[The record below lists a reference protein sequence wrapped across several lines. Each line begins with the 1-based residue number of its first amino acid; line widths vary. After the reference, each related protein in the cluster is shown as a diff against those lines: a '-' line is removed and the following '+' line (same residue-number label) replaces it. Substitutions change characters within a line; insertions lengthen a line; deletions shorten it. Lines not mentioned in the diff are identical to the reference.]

1 MRNRWILFTALLLLA
16 APALAADGDP
26 RHVVMISIDGLKP
39 ESYARADELG
49 LKVPNLRRL
58 MREGVWA
65 EGVVGVLP
73 TVTYPSHTTLI
84 TGVLPNVHG
93 IVSNHQVDPM
103 GTGGNAWFWYADEI
117 RVPTL
122 VSAAAA
128 RRLRTA
134 TVSWP
139 ASVGMGATY
148 QVPEFMRPGSSAP
161 TDLMLLAALSTPGI
175 FEDAGAHRGR
185 PFPPMSE
192 WTDRERVDLARFMIE
207 TYRPSLTLLH
217 IFDTDEAEHSHGPGS
232 PEAYAAIERA
242 DGYVGEIRE
251 SLKKA
256 GIESTTLIAVVS
268 DHGFLPITTT
278 ISPNTLLRQNGL
290 IEVGS
295 DGKVRSWRAYFH
307 ADGGST
313 ALYLRDAN
321 DREALERVTR
331 LVKEKA
337 ADPGS
342 GIADVLDA
350 ARVRALGGSA
360 PLVLNARQS
369 FYFGNDVSGD
379 WSRPSTM
386 RGTHGYAPD
395 RPEMHSSLI
404 LAGPFER
411 RGSLGVVPMTRI
423 APSIAEFLGVQLGT
437 PATEAIPL
445 SAKPAARN

>member
-1 MRNRWILFTALLLLA
+1 MRNRRLLFAALFLLA
-16 APALAADGDP
+16 TAAFAADGEP

-39 ESYARADELG
+39 ESYVRADELG

-93 IVSNHQVDPM
+93 IPSNHYVDPL
-103 GTGGNAWFWYADEI
+103 GTSAGAWYWYADEI

-139 ASVGMGATY
+139 VSVGLGATY
-148 QVPEFMRPGSSAP
+148 QVPEYMRPGSSHSS
-161 TDLMLLAALSTPGI
+161 DLELLAALSTPGV

-185 PFPPMSE
+185 PFPPSSA
-192 WTDRERVDLARFMIE
+192 WTDRERVDLARFFIE

-217 IFDTDEAEHSHGPGS
+217 IFDTDGEEHERGPGS

-251 SLKKA
+251 SLRKA
-256 GIESTTLIAVVS
+256 GIESTTLIAIVS
-268 DHGFLPITTT
+268 DHGFLPISTT
-278 ISPNTLLRQNGL
+278 ISPNTLLARAGL
-290 IEVGS
+290 IELGP

-313 ALYLRDAN
+313 ALILRDPD
-321 DREALERVTR
+321 DRETLDRVTKI
-331 LVKEKA
+331 VAEKA
-337 ADPGS
+337 ADPAS
-342 GIADVLDA
+342 GIAAVLDA
-350 ARVRALGGSA
+350 ARVRSFGGSA
-360 PLVLNARQS
+360 PLVLDASPS
-369 FYFGNDVSGD
+369 FQFGNDASGD
-379 WSRPSTM
+379 WSRPAAY
-386 RGTHGYAPD
+386 RGTHGYTPD
-395 RPEMHSSLI
+395 RPDMYASLI

-411 RGSLGVVPMTRI
+411 RGSIGVVRMTQI
-423 APSIAEFLGVQLGT
+423 APTIAEYLGIRLA
-437 PATEAIPL
+437 PEASEALPL
-445 SAKPAARN
+445 K

>member
-1 MRNRWILFTALLLLA
+1 MRTRPILFAALYLLGTALL
-16 APALAADGDP
+16 AADAEP

-39 ESYARADELG
+39 ESSVRADELG

-93 IVSNHQVDPM
+93 IVSNHQFDPM
-103 GTGGNAWFWYADEI
+103 GTGGGAWYWYADEI

-139 ASVGMGATY
+139 VSIGLGATY
-148 QVPEFMRPGSSAP
+148 QVPEYMRPGSSAP
-161 TDLMLLAALSTPGI
+161 TDLKMLAALSTPGI
-175 FEDAGAHRGR
+175 FDDAAAHRGR
-185 PFPPMSE
+185 AFPPLSE
-192 WTDRERVDLARFMIE
+192 WTDRERVDLARFIIE

-232 PEAYAAIERA
+232 PEAFAAIERA

-251 SLKKA
+251 SLRKA
-256 GIESTTLIAVVS
+256 GIEATTLVAIVS

-278 ISPNTLLRQNGL
+278 ISPNTLLRQAGL
-290 IEVGS
+290 IELDAQGRV
-295 DGKVRSWRAYFH
+295 KSWRASFH
-307 ADGGST
+307 ADGGTT
-313 ALYLRDAN
+313 ALYLRDPN

-331 LVKEKA
+331 LVREKL
-337 ADPGS
+337 ADANS

-360 PLVLNARQS
+360 PLVLNARPG
-369 FYFGNDVSGD
+369 FYFGNDASGD
-379 WSRPSTM
+379 WARPSSM
-386 RGTHGYAPD
+386 RGTHGYVPD
-395 RPEMHSSLI
+395 NPAMYASLI
-404 LAGPFER
+404 LAGPFDR

-423 APSIAEFLGVQLGT
+423 APAIAEFLGIQLD
-437 PATEAIPL
+437 PQAAAAIPL
-445 SAKPAARN
+445 R